1 MKRDELIAFINS
13 EDNDYRE
20 VNPDF
25 GDENIVY
32 LEPTSPTIAK
42 YIKRDK
48 AMLGDAAE
56 YVQYKHTDY
65 NERVMTEPADDI
77 DEWAD
82 KVETLFDDE
91 DDESIYYTIG
101 LAIDLSKADDA
112 DDIEYELDQLYS
124 EGEQGFEDER
134 ENVLL

>member
-1 MKRDELIAFINS
+1 M
-13 EDNDYRE
+13 
-20 VNPDF
+20 
-25 GDENIVY
+25 
-32 LEPTSPTIAK
+32 PTHRAK
-42 YIKRDK
+42 ASAKTSVKEK
-48 AMLGDAAE
+48 AI
-56 YVQYKHTDY
+56 YTS
-65 NERVMTEPADDI
+65 TEPADDI

-82 KVETLFDDE
+82 KAETLLDDE
-91 DDESIYYTIG
+91 DDESTYYTIG